1 MSERISFMIILWFIL
16 ILIVTFAVMM
26 YFLRPT
32 ATETSV
38 KRRLESIEENRA
50 VEGDSTTILR
60 EQAMSATPWLDEFL
74 HEIPGSVKLAK
85 LIRQAGQNWQVG
97 SLFLLSFM
105 AIVVVASLSA
115 LVIPSI
121 ALSVLF
127 GIAAGV
133 SPYLFLFMARE
144 RRFRQCDAQVP
155 EAADLM
161 ARALRAGHA
170 MPAVLEM
177 VGKEIAEPLA
187 SEFRIVH
194 EEQNLGLPLRDAMVH
209 LVDRVPRDDVRFV
222 TTAILLQKETGGNL
236 AVILDKTAALARE
249 RARLFGQLRIYTAQ
263 GRITGWILCAAPFV
277 MCGVLSAFNWKL
289 ERLLFTTPT
298 GLRTVY
304 VGLFMMAVG
313 VLIIRK
319 IIDIKV

>member
-1 MSERISFMIILWFIL
+1 MIILWFIL
-16 ILIVTFAVMM
+16 ILIVTFAVLV
-26 YFLRPT
+26 YLLRPT
-32 ATETSV
+32 AAETAV
-38 KRRLESIEENRA
+38 QQRLESIEQNRA
-50 VEGDSTTILR
+50 VESDSTTILR
-60 EQAMSATPWLDEFL
+60 QHTLMSATPWMDKFL
-74 HEIPGSVKLAK
+74 REIPRFVELAK
-85 LIRQAGQNWQVG
+85 LIRQAGQTWQVS
-97 SLFLLSFM
+97 SLLLLSL
-105 AIVVVASLSA
+105 IVTVGVASLASLA
-115 LVIPSI
+115 IPSI
-121 ALSVLF
+121 VLSVLF
-127 GIAAGV
+127 GIAAGL
-133 SPYLFLFMARE
+133 SPYVFLFMARE

-155 EAADLM
+155 EAVDLM

-187 SEFRIVH
+187 GEFRIVH
-194 EEQNLGLPLRDAMVH
+194 EEQNLGLPLRDAMLN
-209 LVDRVPRDDVRFV
+209 LVDRVPRDDMRFV

-249 RARLFGQLRIYTAQ
+249 RSRLYGQLRIYTAQ

-277 MCGVLSAFNWKL
+277 MFGVLSAFNWKL

-298 GLRTVY
+298 GLKTVY
-304 VGLFMMAVG
+304 VGLFMMVMG

>member
-1 MSERISFMIILWFIL
+1 MIILWFIL
-16 ILIVTFAVMM
+16 ILIVTFAVLV
-26 YFLRPT
+26 YLLRPT
-32 ATETSV
+32 VAETAV
-38 KRRLESIEENRA
+38 QQRLESIEQNRA
-50 VEGDSTTILR
+50 VESDSPTILR
-60 EQAMSATPWLDEFL
+60 QHTLMSATPWMDKFL
-74 HEIPGSVKLAK
+74 REIPRFVELAK
-85 LIRQAGQNWQVG
+85 LIRQAGQTWQVSSLLLLSLLVTVVVG
-97 SLFLLSFM
+97 SL
-105 AIVVVASLSA
+105 ASLA
-115 LVIPSI
+115 IPSI
-121 ALSVLF
+121 VLSVLF
-127 GIAAGV
+127 GIAAGL
-133 SPYLFLFMARE
+133 SPYAFLFMARE

-187 SEFRIVH
+187 GEFRIVH
-194 EEQNLGLPLRDAMVH
+194 EEQNLGLPLRDAMLN

-249 RARLFGQLRIYTAQ
+249 RSRLYGQLRIYTAQ

-277 MCGVLSAFNWKL
+277 MFGVLSGFNWKL

-298 GLRTVY
+298 GLKTVY
-304 VGLFMMAVG
+304 VGLFMMVMG